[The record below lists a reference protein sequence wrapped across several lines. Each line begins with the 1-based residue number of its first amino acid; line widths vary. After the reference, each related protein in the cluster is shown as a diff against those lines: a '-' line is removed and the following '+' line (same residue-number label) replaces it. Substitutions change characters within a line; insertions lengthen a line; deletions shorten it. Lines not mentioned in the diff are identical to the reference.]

1 MPILHAIVLGI
12 VQGLSEFL
20 PISSS
25 GHLILVPELFDWTE
39 LTQRPALNKTF
50 DVALHV
56 GTFVGA
62 AWYFRHDLARYIGA
76 AWRSLRR
83 RAIRSADERMAWLLV
98 VSAIPGAI
106 VGATLEGVIED
117 HLGQPVLIGVMLIVF
132 AVVLLV
138 ADRLPARRHQD
149 DFRLRDAL
157 LMGTAQAVA
166 LQPGVSRSGITISM
180 GRWLEFNRGA
190 AARLSFLMSLPI
202 IAGAG
207 LFEGVEVIADGG
219 IPNDYVAPFIW
230 GMLAAAISSFLV
242 IGWLLRF
249 LQTRSFAPFVVY
261 RFVVGAAVI
270 VIFATG
276 LR

>member
-1 MPILHAIVLGI
+1 
-12 VQGLSEFL
+12 
-20 PISSS
+20 
-25 GHLILVPELFDWTE
+25 
-39 LTQRPALNKTF
+39 LNKTF

-62 AWYFRHDLARYIGA
+62 AWYFRHDLIRYIAA

-83 RAIRSADERMAWLLV
+83 RVIRSVDERVAWLLL

-106 VGATLEGVIED
+106 VGAALESVIED

-132 AVVLLV
+132 GIVLLL

-157 LMGTAQAVA
+157 LMGAAQAVA

-180 GRWLEFNRGA
+180 GRWLEFDRTA

-207 LFEGVEVIADGG
+207 LFKGFEVVRDGG
-219 IPNDYVAPFIW
+219 IPDNYVAPFLW
-230 GMLAAAISSFLV
+230 GMLAAAVSSFLV
-242 IGWLLRF
+242 ISWLLKF

-261 RFVVGAAVI
+261 RFVAGAAVI
-270 VIFATG
+270 AIFAAG

>member
-1 MPILHAIVLGI
+1 VPILHAIVLGI
-12 VQGLSEFL
+12 VQGLTEFL

-39 LTQRPALNKTF
+39 LTRHPSLNKTF

-62 AWYFRHDLARYIGA
+62 GWYFRHDLVRYIAA

-83 RAIRSADERMAWLLV
+83 RAVRSVDERIAWLLLI
-98 VSAIPGAI
+98 SAIPGAI
-106 VGATLEGVIED
+106 VGAALEGVIED

-132 AVVLLV
+132 AVVLYL
-138 ADRLPARRHQD
+138 ADRLPGPRHQG

-157 LMGTAQAVA
+157 LMGGAQAVA

-180 GRWLEFNRGA
+180 GRWLAFDRTA
-190 AARLSFLMSLPI
+190 ATRLSFLMSLPI

-207 LFEGVEVIADGG
+207 LFEAFEVARDGG
-219 IPNDYVAPFIW
+219 IPDNYVAPFLW
-230 GMLAAAISSFLV
+230 GMLAAAISSFVV
-242 IGWLLRF
+242 IALLLKF
-249 LQTRSFAPFVVY
+249 LQTHTFTPFVIY
-261 RFVVGAAVI
+261 RVAAGAAVI
-270 VIFATG
+270 LVFATG

>member
-25 GHLILVPELFDWTE
+25 GHLLLVPELFQWTE
-39 LTQRPALNKTF
+39 LTDHPSLNKTF

-62 AWYFRHDLARYIGA
+62 AWYFRRDLARYIA
-76 AWRSLRR
+76 AGWRSLWRR
-83 RAIRSADERMAWLLV
+83 SIQTVDERMAWLLLL
-98 VSAIPGAI
+98 SAVPGAVI
-106 VGATLEGVIED
+106 GAAFEGVIED
-117 HLGQPVLIGVMLIVF
+117 NLGQPVLIGVMFIVF
-132 AVVLLV
+132 AVVLYL
-138 ADRLPARRHQD
+138 ADRLPNRRHQD

-157 LMGTAQAVA
+157 LMGGAQAVA

-180 GRWLEFNRGA
+180 GRWLQFDRLA
-190 AARLSFLMSLPI
+190 TTRLSFLMSLPI

-207 LFEGVEVIADGG
+207 LFKGLEVARDGG
-219 IPNDYVAPFIW
+219 IPSSYVAPFLW
-230 GMLAAAISSFLV
+230 GMLAAAISAFLV
-242 IGWLLRF
+242 IALLLRF
-249 LQTRSFAPFVVY
+249 LQTHTFTPFVIY
-261 RFVVGAAVI
+261 RIAAGVAVVLT
-270 VIFATG
+270 FATG

>member
-1 MPILHAIVLGI
+1 
-12 VQGLSEFL
+12 
-20 PISSS
+20 
-25 GHLILVPELFDWTE
+25 
-39 LTQRPALNKTF
+39 
-50 DVALHV
+50 
-56 GTFVGA
+56 
-62 AWYFRHDLARYIGA
+62 
-76 AWRSLRR
+76 
-83 RAIRSADERMAWLLV
+83 MAWLLL

-132 AVVLLV
+132 GAVLLV

-180 GRWLEFNRGA
+180 GRWLAFDRGA

-207 LFEGVEVIADGG
+207 LFEGVDVVANGG
-219 IPNDYVAPFIW
+219 IPDDYVAPFVW
-230 GMLAAAISSFLV
+230 GMVAAAISSFLV

-249 LQTRSFAPFVVY
+249 LQTRSFAPFVIY

>member
-25 GHLILVPELFDWTE
+25 GHLLLVPELFKWTE
-39 LTQRPALNKTF
+39 LTDHPSLNKTF

-62 AWYFRHDLARYIGA
+62 AWYFRHDLVRYIA
-76 AWRSLRR
+76 AALRSLRQ
-83 RAIRSADERMAWLLV
+83 RAIQSTDERIAWLLL

-106 VGATLEGVIED
+106 VGAALEGPIED
-117 HLGQPVLIGVMLIVF
+117 HLGQPVLVGVMLIVF
-132 AVVLLV
+132 AGVLFL
-138 ADRLPARRHQD
+138 ADQLPGKRYQN

-157 LMGTAQAVA
+157 LMGGAQAVA

-180 GRWLEFNRGA
+180 GRWLEFDRIA

-207 LFEGVEVIADGG
+207 LFKGLKVASDGG
-219 IPNDYVAPFIW
+219 IPDTYVAPFLW
-230 GMLAAAISSFLV
+230 GMLAAAISGFVAIWFLLKLV
-242 IGWLLRF
+242 
-249 LQTRSFAPFVVY
+249 QTRSFTPFVIY
-261 RFVVGAAVI
+261 RLVVGAAVI
-270 VIFATG
+270 VVFAFG

>member
-25 GHLILVPELFDWTE
+25 GHLILVPELFQWTE
-39 LTQRPALNKTF
+39 LTDHPSLNKTF
-50 DVALHV
+50 AVALHV

-62 AWYFRHDLARYIGA
+62 AWYFRHDLIRYIAA

-83 RAIRSADERMAWLLV
+83 RAIRSVDERMAWLLV
-98 VSAIPGAI
+98 LSAIPGAV
-106 VGATLEGVIED
+106 VGAALEGPIED
-117 HLGQPVLIGVMLIVF
+117 HTGQPVLVGVMLIVF
-132 AVVLLV
+132 GAVLLV

-180 GRWLEFNRGA
+180 GRWLAFDRTA

-207 LFEGVEVIADGG
+207 LYKGVQVARDGG
-219 IPNDYVAPFIW
+219 IPDNYVAPFVW
-230 GMLAAAISSFLV
+230 GMVAAAISSFLV

-249 LQTRSFAPFVVY
+249 LQTRSFAPFVIY

>member
-25 GHLILVPELFDWTE
+25 GHLLLVPELFDWTE
-39 LTQRPALNKTF
+39 LTRRPDLNKTF

-62 AWYFRHDLARYIGA
+62 AWYFRHDLARYIAA
-76 AWRSLRR
+76 AWRSLRH
-83 RAIRSADERMAWLLV
+83 RAIRSVDERMAWLLL
-98 VSAIPGAI
+98 VSAIPGAV
-106 VGATLEGVIED
+106 VGAAFDDLIED
-117 HLGQPVLIGVMLIVF
+117 NLGQPVLIGVMLIVF
-132 AVVLLV
+132 AVVLLL
-138 ADRLPARRHQD
+138 ADRLPQRRHQD

-157 LMGTAQAVA
+157 FMGAAQAVA

-180 GRWLEFNRGA
+180 GRWLAFDRGA

-207 LFEGVEVIADGG
+207 LFKGAEVITDGG
-219 IPNDYVAPFIW
+219 IPDNYVAPFIW

-249 LQTRSFAPFVVY
+249 LQTRSFAPFVLY

-270 VIFATG
+270 AIFASG
-276 LR
+276 VR

>member
-1 MPILHAIVLGI
+1 MPIFHAIVLGI

-25 GHLILVPELFDWTE
+25 GHLILVPELFNWTE
-39 LTQRPALNKTF
+39 LTDHPSLNKTF

-62 AWYFRHDLARYIGA
+62 AWYFRHDLARYIAA
-76 AWRSLRR
+76 AWRSLRD
-83 RAIRSADERMAWLLV
+83 RAIRSVDERIAWLLV
-98 VSAIPGAI
+98 VSALPGAI

-132 AVVLLV
+132 AFVLLL

-180 GRWLEFNRGA
+180 GRWLAFDRGA

-219 IPNDYVAPFIW
+219 IPDDYVAPFIW
-230 GMLAAAISSFLV
+230 GMLAAALSSFLV

-261 RFVVGAAVI
+261 RVAVGVAVI
-270 VIFATG
+270 LIFATG

>member
-25 GHLILVPELFDWTE
+25 GHLILVPELFHWTE
-39 LTQRPALNKTF
+39 LTDHDSLNKTF
-50 DVALHV
+50 AVALHV

-62 AWYFRHDLARYIGA
+62 AWYFRHDLIRYIA
-76 AWRSLRR
+76 AGWRSLRK
-83 RAIRSADERMAWLLV
+83 RAIRSVDERMAWLLV
-98 VSAIPGAI
+98 ISAIPGAV
-106 VGATLEGVIED
+106 VGAALEGPIED
-117 HLGQPVLIGVMLIVF
+117 NTGQPVLIGVMLIVF
-132 AVVLLV
+132 GAVLLL
-138 ADRLPARRHQD
+138 ADRLPARRQQE

-180 GRWLEFNRGA
+180 GRWLAFDRTA

-207 LFEGVEVIADGG
+207 LYKGLQVARDGG
-219 IPNDYVAPFIW
+219 IPDNYVAPFVW
-230 GMLAAAISSFLV
+230 GMVAAAISSFLV
-242 IGWLLRF
+242 IGWLLKF
-249 LQTRSFAPFVVY
+249 LQTRSFTPFVIY
-261 RFVVGAAVI
+261 RFVVGAAII

>member
-1 MPILHAIVLGI
+1 MPIFHAIVLGI

-25 GHLILVPELFDWTE
+25 GHLILVPELFNWTE
-39 LTQRPALNKTF
+39 LTDHPSLNKTF

-62 AWYFRHDLARYIGA
+62 AWYFRHDLARYIAA
-76 AWRSLRR
+76 AWRSLRD
-83 RAIRSADERMAWLLV
+83 RAIRSVDERIAWLLV
-98 VSAIPGAI
+98 VSALPGAI

-132 AVVLLV
+132 AFVLLL

-180 GRWLEFNRGA
+180 GRWLTFDRGA

-219 IPNDYVAPFIW
+219 IPDDYVAPFIW
-230 GMLAAAISSFLV
+230 GMLAAAVSSFLV

-261 RFVVGAAVI
+261 RVAVGAAVI
-270 VIFATG
+270 LIFATG